1 MVKSLGGV
9 DWHYFTVE
17 NLHIYLYMCIHKIY
31 IHKYDLKSY
40 KEFFWHQFKFFSII
54 KYNMVILLFS
64 HSVMSDSLQPHVLQ
78 HAMLP
83 CPSLPPRACS
93 NSRPSS
99 QWYHLTISS
108 SVMPSPPSSFPT
120 SGSFPAELAFCI
132 RWSKYW
138 SFSFNISPSNEY
150 SELISLRIDWFDLLA
165 VQETLKS
172 LLQHHSLSLLYGPA
186 PTSVHDYWKNHIFDY
201 MDLCWQSDVS
211 AFWYNVHK
219 IAKKAMATHSSTL
232 AWKIPWMEE
241 PGGLQSLGSLRV
253 GHDWATSFSLFTF
266 MHWRRKWQPTPMFFP
281 GESQGRGSLVGC
293 RLWVHTES
301 DTTEVT

>member
-120 SGSFPAELAFCI
+120 SGSFPVELAFCI

-172 LLQHHSLSLLYGPA
+172 LLQHHSPKAS
-186 PTSVHDYWKNHIFDY
+186 
-201 MDLCWQSDVS
+201 WQIDRE
-211 AFWYNVHK
+211 
-219 IAKKAMATHSSTL
+219 T
-232 AWKIPWMEE
+232 MEIVTDFI
-241 PGGLQSLGSLRV
+241 SLGFKIIADDDCSHEIKRCLLL
-253 GHDWATSFSLFTF
+253 GHI
-266 MHWRRKWQPTPMFFP
+266 
-281 GESQGRGSLVGC
+281 GS
-293 RLWVHTES
+293 
-301 DTTEVT
+301 